1 MLLRQFP
8 DQKKFS
14 SLFDAHNVVPLC
26 REILADM
33 DTPVT
38 VLKKIYP
45 NAGPAFLFESV
56 EGGERW
62 GRYSFLSVSARTHV
76 RIFKTHVEIIRNGSR
91 EKFCTTTTRFRSAGV
106 YETLS
111 AGRSAGPAQ
120 VLGRPGGVYHL

>member
-76 RIFKTHVEIIRNGSR
+76 RISKHTLKSSR
-91 EKFCTTTTRFRSAGV
+91 MAAGKKFCTTTTRFRF
-106 YETLS
+106 
-111 AGRSAGPAQ
+111 
-120 VLGRPGGVYHL
+120 

>member
-76 RIFKTHVEIIRNGSR
+76 RIFKAHVEIIKNGSR
-91 EKFCTTTTRFRSAGV
+91 EEILHHDDPFPICGS
-106 YETLS
+106 L
-111 AGRSAGPAQ
+111 
-120 VLGRPGGVYHL
+120 